1 MNVASFDTTKRLVE
15 GLLEEV
21 GNGKTQLPDFQRGW
35 VWDDH
40 HIRDLIASVSLSFP
54 IGAVMTLET
63 GGPDVNFKPRPI
75 EGADESLR
83 EVSPDLLVLDG
94 QQRLTSLFQSL
105 KTGKPVAT
113 RDTKDNEISRWYYL
127 DMKKCLDDDVDREEA
142 VLSVP
147 EDRKVKTFRG
157 EVTLD
162 LSTPENEYANDIF
175 PLRYIFNEGVWM
187 KGYIEYWQLNAD
199 KWSLYQE
206 FNERVIKRF
215 GQYQVPVIELDKET
229 PKEAV
234 CIVFEKVNQGGVSLT
249 VFELLTASFAADD
262 FQLREDWENREERLR
277 NAHPVLS
284 GMENTLF
291 LQALT
296 LLATKARG
304 NTISCRRRDI
314 LRLRTDEYKEWA
326 NKTEQGFM
334 EAAKFLHG
342 QKIFNNRDLPYR
354 TQLVPLAAILADLE
368 NVANTE
374 GARQKI
380 ARWFW
385 CGILGEMYGGTTET
399 RFSQDLIDVTNWVHG
414 ESELPRTI
422 QDANFQANRL
432 LTLRTRNS
440 AAYKGIHAL
449 LMRDGSRDFLSGIPI
464 EDTTF
469 FDESVD
475 IHHIFPRNWCARQG
489 IGSSLFNSIVNKTAI
504 SARTNRSIGGRAPS
518 LYLPTLERNAKVSP
532 EVMDEILESHR
543 IPAWTLRLDDFNRFF
558 ADRAE
563 GLLERI
569 ESAMGKQIA
578 REEGIFR
585 QEERDDDFDINA
597 VIDNGESVRI
607 EFKSS
612 LRMNLHTNKTDKRME
627 LAALKTLA
635 AFLNSDG
642 GSLLIGVADD
652 HEPVGIQIDGF
663 PNEDRMN
670 LHLGNIVNRTMGALA
685 MQHIDISFQDF
696 RGVRIMVLTCERSN
710 HPVFVKDGNEE
721 VFYIR
726 SGAATQSLS
735 IKDAHTYINDRF

>member
-21 GNGKTQLPDFQRGW
+21 GNGRTQLPDFQRGW

-83 EVSPDLLVLDG
+83 QVEPDLLVLDG

-105 KTGKPVAT
+105 KYGEAVST
-113 RDTKDNEISRWYYL
+113 RDTKGNEILRWYYL
-127 DMKKCLDDDVDREEA
+127 DIKKCLTDDSDREEA

-147 EDRKVKTFRG
+147 KDRIVKTFRG

-162 LSTPENEYANDIF
+162 LSSSEKEYQKDMF
-175 PLRYIFNEGVWM
+175 PLRRIFDPAGWRM
-187 KGYIEYWQLNAD
+187 GYYRFWGYDRSDKIELFD
-199 KWSLYQE
+199 KFEDQ
-206 FNERVIKRF
+206 VIKRF
-215 GQYQVPVIELDKET
+215 RQYQVPVIELDKDT

-262 FQLREDWENREERLR
+262 FQLREDWEKREERLR

-296 LLATKARG
+296 LLVTKARG
-304 NTISCRRRDI
+304 NAISCRRRDI

-326 NKTEQGFM
+326 DKTERGFI

-399 RFSQDLIDVTNWVHG
+399 RFSQDLIDVTNWVRG
-414 ESELPRTI
+414 GSEIPRTI
-422 QDANFQANRL
+422 QDANFQAGRL

-489 IGSSLFNSIVNKTAI
+489 VSPSLFNSIVNKTAI

-518 LYLPTLERNAKVSP
+518 LYLPTLERNAEVSP
-532 EVMDEILESHR
+532 DVMDEILESHR
-543 IPAWTLRLDDFNRFF
+543 IPAWALRLDDFNRFF

-585 QEERDDDFDINA
+585 QDEREDDFDINA
-597 VIDNGESVRI
+597 VIDGGESSRI

-612 LRMNLHTNKTDKRME
+612 LRMNLHTNKPDKRME

-642 GSLLIGVADD
+642 GTLVIGVADD
-652 HEPVGIQIDGF
+652 HEPVGIQIDDF

-670 LHLGNIVNRTMGALA
+670 LHLGNIVNRTMGAWRCSTSTSLFK
-685 MQHIDISFQDF
+685 IIE
-696 RGVRIMVLTCERSN
+696 VCE
-710 HPVFVKDGNEE
+710 
-721 VFYIR
+721 
-726 SGAATQSLS
+726 
-735 IKDAHTYINDRF
+735 